1 MRILHYSLG
10 LPPARSGGLT
20 RYATDLMTAQCG
32 RHQVSLL
39 YPGRWQPFG
48 GRVRVRRGK
57 DYGDVAV
64 YELINP
70 LPVPL
75 SYGVREPGGF
85 LQAKKLDRASLEAFY
100 EQVRPD
106 ILHLHTWMGLPAGV
120 LDFLKEKGV
129 KVLFTTHD
137 YYGICPHF
145 SLVDAAGAPCEG
157 PEAGRCAACNSSAPS
172 SAWLRLRG
180 SRLALRLKEW
190 RLLRKWMGR

>member
-85 LQAKKLDRASLEAFY
+85 LQAKKLDRTSLEAFY

-129 KVLFTTHD
+129 RCSLPPTIIMESVLVSAWSMRPALPVRDRKRDDVRLAMRRLRHPPGFAC
-137 YYGICPHF
+137 G
-145 SLVDAAGAPCEG
+145 AAG
-157 PEAGRCAACNSSAPS
+157 
-172 SAWLRLRG
+172 WLCG
-180 SRLALRLKEW
+180 
-190 RLLRKWMGR
+190 

>member
-137 YYGICPHF
+137 YYGICPRF
-145 SLVDAAGAPCEG
+145 SLVDASGVPCDG
-157 PEAGRCAACNSSAPS
+157 PQAERCARCNATAPS
-172 SAWLRLRG
+172 TAWLRLRG
-180 SRLALRLKEW
+180 SRFALRVKEW
-190 RLLRKWMGR
+190 GWLRKCWGR

>member
-106 ILHLHTWMGLPAGV
+106 ILHLHTWMGLPAY
-120 LDFLKEKGV
+120 LDGTACRCAGFPEREGGKGA
-129 KVLFTTHD
+129 LYHPRLLWNLSSFQ
-137 YYGICPHF
+137 P
-145 SLVDAAGAPCEG
+145 
-157 PEAGRCAACNSSAPS
+157 GRC
-172 SAWLRLRG
+172 
-180 SRLALRLKEW
+180 
-190 RLLRKWMGR
+190 GRRSL